1 MKSHFMPVGKPAPPR
16 PRSPE
21 AFTVS
26 IRSAGSVSSAVRR
39 AWYPPFS
46 RYPSIVSA
54 PSMPHRAVMTGSNSA
69 TLVSLRPGGPPG
81 HRLGD
86 LASSER
92 LDQLPHPVRVDARV
106 AAVVDLYHRGL
117 VARPQALHLL
127 HGEQPVGSH
136 LAGPLAGLLDGAV
149 VHLPRAGQA
158 ARDVGAH
165 RHQPAPCRGLL
176 EHRVERGHCL
186 DLGAG
191 QIEELRDLAHALGG

>member
-39 AWYPPFS
+39 ARYPPFS

-69 TLVSLRPGGPPG
+69 TVIPLRPGGPLAVPIAATWSRASYPPGSPQSRKDPRGGAVLHRLRPG

-86 LASSER
+86 PPPSER

-106 AAVVDLYHRGL
+106 AAVVDLDHRGL

-127 HGEQPVGSH
+127 HGEQPVGGD
-136 LAGPLAGLLDGAV
+136 LAGAIPGLPD
-149 VHLPRAGQA
+149 R
-158 ARDVGAH
+158 
-165 RHQPAPCRGLL
+165 
-176 EHRVERGHCL
+176 
-186 DLGAG
+186 
-191 QIEELRDLAHALGG
+191 